1 MAIYAL
7 AEVRPRRRESRLPG
21 TPGEERSGTGEG
33 KRRAGPGAGAA
44 MHADRPLISKSLLAE
59 NIEALRQNPELA
71 EQTPEM
77 LSLLAYWQKNED
89 GTSFADNSR

>member
-1 MAIYAL
+1 
-7 AEVRPRRRESRLPG
+7 
-21 TPGEERSGTGEG
+21 
-33 KRRAGPGAGAA
+33 